1 MMKDIAEIV
10 DHLTLSEDMKSSDCV
25 AVILRSTGDD
35 IFSSGADFGLASAVI
50 NSPDNGLLMSRFMT
64 NALNRLR
71 SSGYIS
77 VCAVTGSALGGG
89 AELIT
94 TTDFRIMSSAK
105 NHFVQFIHAKLGASP
120 GWGGARRLT
129 EIVGRQSA
137 LRLLASAERVAAD
150 QALRIGL
157 VDQVIPQALSDQDWR
172 AASLAFLQPY
182 TSMPYPKSVRAVK
195 QAIGGVEGAEIGS
208 AILHEQQMFYER
220 WFSADNQEAIAKAT
234 KKK

>member
-1 MMKDIAEIV
+1 MACSMIRGPVRRVGPSFTRYFSTNLALTSEHAQFLSLVSGHGGGEVKLQFIGPETSSQTKVAEITLNNPEKRNAVTGKMMKDIAEIV

-105 NHFVQFIHAKLGASP
+105 NHFVQFIHAK
-120 GWGGARRLT
+120 
-129 EIVGRQSA
+129 
-137 LRLLASAERVAAD
+137 
-150 QALRIGL
+150 
-157 VDQVIPQALSDQDWR
+157 
-172 AASLAFLQPY
+172 
-182 TSMPYPKSVRAVK
+182 
-195 QAIGGVEGAEIGS
+195 
-208 AILHEQQMFYER
+208 
-220 WFSADNQEAIAKAT
+220 
-234 KKK
+234 